1 MATPRDIRR
10 LALLALYQLD
20 ALKGE
25 DLPSVRASLD
35 DLDSL
40 AEEGLTFADAGREF
54 ADADKDKAV
63 KTALNAWNERASS
76 DDAFA
81 ELAPEWPAHRM
92 PAVDRAVLRLA
103 YYEMHAGAQ
112 PKVVVNEAVE
122 LAKQFSTADSPGFV
136 NALLD
141 KILKKV
147 LAESAAAGSATES
160 TETA

>member
-25 DLPSVRASLD
+25 DLSSIRASLD
-35 DLDSL
+35 DLHSL
-40 AEEGLTFADAGREF
+40 EEEGLKF
-54 ADADKDKAV
+54 ADADKEFTEGDRDKAV
-63 KTALNAWNERASS
+63 KIAHAAWSDRAAS
-76 DDAFA
+76 DAAFA

-103 YYEMHAGAQ
+103 HYEMHAGAQ

-141 KILKKV
+141 KILKRV
-147 LAESAAAGSATES
+147 LAAQPAAGAGD
-160 TETA
+160 A

>member
-1 MATPRDIRR
+1 M
-10 LALLALYQLD
+10 LALYQLD

-25 DLPSVRASLD
+25 DLSSIRASLD
-35 DLDSL
+35 DLHSL
-40 AEEGLTFADAGREF
+40 EEEGLRFADADKEF
-54 ADADKDKAV
+54 SEADKDKAV
-63 KTALNAWNERASS
+63 KIAHAAWSDRAAS
-76 DDAFA
+76 DAAFA

-103 YYEMHAGAQ
+103 HYEMHGGGRGQ

-141 KILKKV
+141 KILKRV
-147 LAESAAAGSATES
+147 LAGQPAAGAGD
-160 TETA
+160 A

>member
-1 MATPRDIRR
+1 M
-10 LALLALYQLD
+10 LALYQLD

-25 DLPSVRASLD
+25 DVASIRASLD

-40 AEEGLTFADAGREF
+40 TDEGLTFADAGREF
-54 ADADKDKAV
+54 SEKDRDKAV
-63 KTALNAWNERASS
+63 VIAQGAWAERASA
-76 DDAFA
+76 DAAFA
-81 ELAPEWPAHRM
+81 DLAPEWPAHRM

-103 YYEMHAGAQ
+103 HYEMHAGSAA
-112 PKVVVNEAVE
+112 PKAVVNEAVE

-141 KILKKV
+141 KILKRV
-147 LAESAAAGSATES
+147 LASQPAGGPAGASDES

>member
-1 MATPRDIRR
+1 MRVATPRDIRR
-10 LALLALYQLD
+10 LALLALYQMD

-25 DLPSVRASLD
+25 DLASVRASLD

-40 AEEGLTFADAGREF
+40 AEEGLCF
-54 ADADKDKAV
+54 ADADKAFTDADRDKAV
-63 KTALNAWNERASS
+63 RTALAAWNARAEA
-76 DDAFA
+76 DAAFA

-103 YYEMHAGAQ
+103 HHEMHAGSAA
-112 PKVVVNEAVE
+112 PKAVVNEAVE

-141 KILKKV
+141 KVLKRV
-147 LAESAAAGSATES
+147 LASHPGGGDA
-160 TETA
+160 

>member
-10 LALLALYQLD
+10 LALMALYQLD

-25 DLPSVRASLD
+25 DVASIRDSLN

-40 AEEGLTFADAGREF
+40 ADEGLTFADAGREF
-54 ADADKDKAV
+54 SDADKDKAV
-63 KTALNAWNERASS
+63 KTALAAWAARARA
-76 DDAFA
+76 DAAFA

-103 YYEMHAGAQ
+103 HHEMHAGAQ

-141 KILKKV
+141 KILKRV
-147 LAESAAAGSATES
+147 LAESPAGSSPEASEP
-160 TETA
+160 A

>member
-1 MATPRDIRR
+1 M
-10 LALLALYQLD
+10 LALYQLD

-25 DLPSVRASLD
+25 DVASIRASLD
-35 DLDSL
+35 DLESL
-40 AEEGLTFADAGREF
+40 TDEGLTFADAGREF
-54 ADADKDKAV
+54 SEKDRDRAV
-63 KTALNAWNERASS
+63 AIAQGAWSERASA
-76 DDAFA
+76 DAAFA

-103 YYEMHAGAQ
+103 HYEMHAGSAA
-112 PKVVVNEAVE
+112 PKAVVNEAVE

-141 KILKKV
+141 KILKRV
-147 LAESAAAGSATES
+147 LASQPAGGPDDASEES